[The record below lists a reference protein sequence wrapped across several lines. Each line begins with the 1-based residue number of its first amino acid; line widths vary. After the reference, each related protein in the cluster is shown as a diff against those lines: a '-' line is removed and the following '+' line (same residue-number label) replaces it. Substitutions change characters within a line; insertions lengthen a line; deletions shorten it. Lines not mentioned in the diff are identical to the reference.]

1 MAVPARLSPRLLAVA
16 LLATLF
22 PVSAALAGPNSDE
35 PAPKGDAT
43 PAGPKPLE
51 VRFTD
56 NSVLKLVLKE
66 ETVEVRTPYG
76 NLRVPVADIEKVE
89 FGLRV
94 PEEAK
99 KKIESAIAG
108 LGDPQFRNRE
118 TASAVL
124 LALREKAYPALV
136 EAAKSSD
143 SETANRAEELLKKIR
158 ETVPE
163 EFLSRPNYDVVHTA
177 TSKIAGRIDA
187 ATLKAESTQ
196 FGVVNVRLADV
207 FAMGTKLTA
216 PAVDSADVAI
226 GPPSMTQHH
235 NDIGK
240 TLKFR
245 VTGNAAA
252 GSVWGTDV
260 YTTDSAL
267 AAVVVHAGVLK
278 QGETGVV
285 KVTMLPSPPAFV
297 GSARNGVTSAP
308 YQQYPA
314 AYKVAK

>member
-1 MAVPARLSPRLLAVA
+1 MAVPARLSPRLLAAA
-16 LLATLF
+16 LLAALF
-22 PVSAALAGPNSDE
+22 PASAALAADE
-35 PAPKGDAT
+35 PPKSDAT

-94 PEEAK
+94 PEEVK

-108 LGDPQFRNRE
+108 LGDAQFRNRE
-118 TASAVL
+118 AASAVL
-124 LALREKAYPALV
+124 LALREKAYPALL

-196 FGVVNVRLADV
+196 FGTVSLRLADV

-216 PAVDSADVAI
+216 PTADTSDVAI
-226 GPPSMTQHH
+226 GPGSMVEHQ
-235 NDIGK
+235 NAIGK
-240 TLKFR
+240 TFKFR
-245 VTGNAAA
+245 VTGNPAA

-278 QGETGVV
+278 PGETGVV

-297 GSARNGVTSAP
+297 GSVRNGVASAP